1 MNKLDKLNIPTFLLV
16 LVGLFVGVF
25 SGVLITV
32 VLFVM
37 TATEKPM
44 TTYEA
49 FSLVLNLLVII
60 AAILTIGCTWFAMNM
75 QKRQWL
81 NEVFIRREAEKLIE
95 LRDKLDNSS
104 DSVSF
109 FFRFLL
115 DPYEKYGFIPDEPPI
130 ISFSDLSKHFDVL
143 VDLNNFYNQNQ
154 YIFRKH
160 GLEKQLEC
168 IPTILEAARYLPNRD
183 LSYTLI
189 EETDNSQKYRLES
202 EALNMIILSFNMQAY
217 MLHDVDDGVF
227 PTIDDL
233 NAYNLIDKEEEL
245 SRLSMLTGQELL
257 SLNFKL
263 DELTLFIESAPSKSL
278 GIRKMRYFQKKGISC

>member
-1 MNKLDKLNIPTFLLV
+1 MNKLDKQNIPILFPV
-16 LVGLFVGVF
+16 LVGLLIGVF
-25 SGVLITV
+25 AGVLITV
-32 VLFVM
+32 ILFVM

-44 TTYEA
+44 STYEA
-49 FSLVLNLLVII
+49 FSLFLNLLVII
-60 AAILTIGCTWFAMNM
+60 AAILTIGCTWFSMHM

-81 NEVFIRREAEKLIE
+81 NESFIRREAEKLIE
-95 LRDKLDNSS
+95 LRDKLDSS
-104 DSVSF
+104 ADSVRF
-109 FFRFLL
+109 FFSSLL
-115 DPYEKYGFIPDEPPI
+115 KPYKEYGFVPDEKPTI
-130 ISFSDLSKHFDVL
+130 AFSDVSKHFDAL

-183 LSYTLI
+183 LNYLLI

-202 EALNMIILSFNMQAY
+202 EALNIIISSFNLQAY

-233 NAYNLIDKEEEL
+233 NSYNLRDKEEEL
-245 SRLSMLTGQELL
+245 SRLSLLTSQELL

-263 DELTLFIESAPSKSL
+263 DELTLFLDSAPSKSL
-278 GIRKMRYFQKKGISC
+278 GIRKLRYFQKKSIKC